1 MLVFGVLEMVGRA
14 GFQFFEL
21 TLRVEPATIL
31 SRYNS
36 ITGVLLEMVGRAGF
50 EPATN

>member
-1 MLVFGVLEMVGRA
+1 MVGRA
-14 GFQFFEL
+14 GFKSFGL

-31 SRYNS
+31 SRYGS
-36 ITGVLLEMVGRAGF
+36 IIEALLEMVGRAGF

>member
-1 MLVFGVLEMVGRA
+1 MVGRA

-31 SRYNS
+31 SRYDS